1 MVYWEKHTATMGK
14 RYSEELKEEARRLY
28 DSGLS
33 VPDVGRHLGCRPQNV
48 RYWCDPIARA
58 KAKQRTTIK
67 SRTRSTLITSVKEDS
82 DVMTAFYCFV
92 DQFNQKNGTD
102 YEVDHILDVRL
113 GGQHEISNLRMLP
126 RSQNRTGRPKRKVI
140 NSFLKPIV
148 IN

>member
-14 RYSEELKEEARRLY
+14 RYPEELKEEARRLY

-33 VPDVGRHLGCRPQNV
+33 IPDVGRRLGCRPQNV
-48 RYWCDPIARA
+48 RYWCDPIVRA
-58 KAKQRTTIK
+58 KIKQRATIQN
-67 SRTRSTLITSVKEDS
+67 RNRSTLMTSVKEDS

-92 DQFNQKNGTD
+92 DQFNEKNGTD

-126 RSQNRTGRPKRKVI
+126 RSQNRTGRPKKKVI
-140 NSFLKPIV
+140 NRFLKPIV